1 VSSQDNNNNNNP
13 EDAEIEQHDDFFFPQ
28 TGKIRNLIAPLLVL
42 HRPKGRDGTLQQ
54 EEGR

>member
-1 VSSQDNNNNNNP
+1 VGSQDNNNNNNP

-28 TGKIRNLIAPLLVL
+28 TGKIRNLIAPLLAL
-42 HRPKGRDGTLQQ
+42 HTPKGRDGTLQQ